1 MLNSLGHGFCDNQWR
16 TYPPNLSSNVGS
28 ISVIV
33 SSARIA
39 TTSISLAVKSLRDS
53 PERILP
59 KWLYIRPGWLHSL
72 PPPLV
77 IETTQHQRTPLYD
90 TLLLYLSPLCF
101 SNPLLLLPRHFVAAM
116 SNDIRIGAANHSI
129 QVVDFINRCQLIL
142 MLRIR
147 NTDEIRNIFHIN
159 FGDYN
164 RIQTAR
170 ISWPVQVNEVGF

>member
-1 MLNSLGHGFCDNQWR
+1 MIHFYC
-16 TYPPNLSSNVGS
+16 
-28 ISVIV
+28 IF
-33 SSARIA
+33 
-39 TTSISLAVKSLRDS
+39 
-53 PERILP
+53 
-59 KWLYIRPGWLHSL
+59 
-72 PPPLV
+72 
-77 IETTQHQRTPLYD
+77 
-90 TLLLYLSPLCF
+90 YLFPLCF

-170 ISWPVQVNEVGF
+170 IS